1 MRKNL
6 RWKLALILG
15 ITIICILGVTG
26 FPPSISN
33 MKERIHLGLDLRGGM
48 HLILQVVTDDA
59 VNIETDL
66 AVERL
71 KEELRSRQVSFSEI
85 HKKDVKTIEAR
96 EIDPQKISD
105 FRSRSGGRK
114 IVKTF
119 RR

>member
-1 MRKNL
+1 MQKSL
-6 RWKLALILG
+6 RWKFLVIVAVTLA
-15 ITIICILGVTG
+15 CVFGVTG
-26 FPPSISN
+26 FPPSINN

-71 KEELRSRQVSFSEI
+71 KEELRSRQVSFSVI

-105 FRSRSGGRK
+105 FRSIVDEGFQSWDRS
-114 IVKTF
+114 
-119 RR
+119 